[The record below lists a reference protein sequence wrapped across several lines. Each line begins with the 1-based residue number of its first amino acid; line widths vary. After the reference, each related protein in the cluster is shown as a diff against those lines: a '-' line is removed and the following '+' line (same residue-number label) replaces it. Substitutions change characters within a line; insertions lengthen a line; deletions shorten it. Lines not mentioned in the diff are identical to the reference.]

1 MPDRSIIFPRGMV
14 RSAGAVVWRFAPG
27 VEPVE
32 PGEPIAPG
40 DIEVLLVHRPRYRD
54 WSWPKGKAE
63 RNEPLPVT
71 AVREVEEETG
81 KVIELG
87 APLTTQRYRLGSG
100 HIKEVHYWVGQ
111 VIRNHPARST
121 RRPVTRANKKEIDIV
136 KWVAPERARAMITRK
151 GDRRL
156 LTELIGRGAAGDLQ
170 TSTIMLLRH
179 AKAVARE
186 KWEGTEAE
194 RPLTRVGV
202 AEASDMVDLLSAFG
216 ITRVV
221 TSPWRRCE
229 QTVLP
234 YAVLGSADVKR
245 DEVLTEDWVRDDP
258 AESSKVVAK
267 LIKGRRAATVV
278 CFHGPGLEA
287 LEKPLREIASKSV
300 LATMNH
306 PDPMLNKAEMLVAH
320 VTLTEKPRVLEAE
333 RHHPLTKLTL
343 K

>member
-14 RSAGAVVWRFAPG
+14 RSAGALVWRFAPG
-27 VEPVE
+27 VEPTV
-32 PGEPIAPG
+32 PGNPIAPA

-63 RNEPLPVT
+63 KNEPLPVT

-81 KVIELG
+81 KVVELG

-100 HIKEVHYWVGQ
+100 HIKEVHYWTGE
-111 VIRNHPARST
+111 VIHSHPARST
-121 RRPVTRANKKEIDIV
+121 RRPVTRASRKEIDIV

-156 LTELIGRGAAGDLQ
+156 LTELIGRAAAGELQ
-170 TSTIMLLRH
+170 TSSIVLLRH
-179 AKAVARE
+179 AKAISRE
-186 KWEGTEAE
+186 KWKEAE
-194 RPLTRVGV
+194 ADRPLTRMGV
-202 AEASDMVDLLSAFG
+202 AQAQDLVGLLSAFG
-216 ITRVV
+216 ISNVI

-234 YAVLGSADVKR
+234 YATLGSANVKR
-245 DEVLTEDWVRDDP
+245 DEVLTEDWVRDD
-258 AESSKVVAK
+258 SSDSAK
-267 LIKGRRAATVV
+267 LISRLIKGKRAATAVS
-278 CFHGPGLEA
+278 FHGPGLEA
-287 LEKPLREIASKSV
+287 LEKPLRDIASKRI

-320 VTLTEKPRVLEAE
+320 VTLTGKPKVLEAE